1 MYAGSYPDD
10 VEGVLLIDSSL
21 PTDAEVDRMI
31 PGDMRAAVIEEQQAN
46 GERVDFYTSREQAA
60 ALVDSVPDIPITYL
74 AARPVDLPPEW
85 PVRRMRVLISAKQR
99 EFVDRFPKGRLVLVR
114 TSHDIDLEQPEVVID
129 ELDRILR
136 F

>member
-60 ALVDSVPDIPITYL
+60 ALVDSVPDIPIPTSQP
-74 AARPVDLPPEW
+74 AQWIFHR
-85 PVRRMRVLISAKQR
+85 S
-99 EFVDRFPKGRLVLVR
+99 GRCDGCG
-114 TSHDIDLEQPEVVID
+114 S
-129 ELDRILR
+129 
-136 F
+136 

>member
-1 MYAGSYPDD
+1 
-10 VEGVLLIDSSL
+10 
-21 PTDAEVDRMI
+21 
-31 PGDMRAAVIEEQQAN
+31 
-46 GERVDFYTSREQAA
+46 
-60 ALVDSVPDIPITYL
+60 VDSVPDIPITYL